1 MIEITI
7 EEFVLWV
14 VGTAMVL
21 VAVYVILTGAK
32 HHREAKARVKKV
44 IRCHG
49 CGYVYHDDKGI
60 YFQSAQSVA
69 GGITVENRK
78 GLVD

>member
-21 VAVYVILTGAK
+21 VAFYVILTGAK

-49 CGYVYHDDKGI
+49 CGYVYHDDTRALFPECPECGRRNHRGKSKRLG
-60 YFQSAQSVA
+60 
-69 GGITVENRK
+69 
-78 GLVD
+78 